1 MKAISYVL
9 LSALLLIEVVA
20 CKRNSSEPDPIPT
33 GATKAD
39 LLAGTTTKSW
49 TLVDTK
55 IDGIDAWSQTRPCA
69 KDDFLAF
76 RKDKN
81 YEWNDGILRCS
92 DKIPQVYEK
101 GTWELATGDTEII
114 LNKTERFKIVALTPS
129 KMQLTSKNIF
139 GETKALFFE
148 VLTSN

>member
-1 MKAISYVL
+1 MKAIFYVF
-9 LSALLLIEVVA
+9 LSALLLLEVVA
-20 CKRNSSEPDPIPT
+20 CKRNSSEPEPIPA

-55 IDGIDAWSQTRPCA
+55 IDGLDAWSQTRPCA
-69 KDDFLAF
+69 KDDFLSF

-81 YEWNDGILRCS
+81 YEWNDGTLRCS

-101 GTWELATGDTEII
+101 GTWELATNDTEII
-114 LNKTERFKIVALTPS
+114 LNKTERYKIVALSSS
-129 KMQLTSKNIF
+129 KLQLSSKNVF